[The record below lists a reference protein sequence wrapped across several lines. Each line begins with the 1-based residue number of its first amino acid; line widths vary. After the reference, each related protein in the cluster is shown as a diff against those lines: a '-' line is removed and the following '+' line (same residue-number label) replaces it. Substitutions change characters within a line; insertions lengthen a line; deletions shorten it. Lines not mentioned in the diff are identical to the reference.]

1 MQPVRPENETLYLV
15 WYDAPAGQAAV
26 ADSPATRKLAE
37 GLYLVRS
44 GHSRSELYHEVK
56 RRTLPQRLLVAP
68 LSGEPKFK
76 GMAGGAL
83 KWLRAG

>member
-1 MQPVRPENETLYLV
+1 MQSVRPQDETLYLV
-15 WYDAPAGQAAV
+15 WYDAPAGQIAV
-26 ADSPATRKLAE
+26 ADGPETRKLAE

-44 GHSRSELYHEVK
+44 GRSRSELYHEVK
-56 RRTLPQRLLVAP
+56 RHTRPRRLLVAP
-68 LSGEPKFK
+68 LSGDPKFK